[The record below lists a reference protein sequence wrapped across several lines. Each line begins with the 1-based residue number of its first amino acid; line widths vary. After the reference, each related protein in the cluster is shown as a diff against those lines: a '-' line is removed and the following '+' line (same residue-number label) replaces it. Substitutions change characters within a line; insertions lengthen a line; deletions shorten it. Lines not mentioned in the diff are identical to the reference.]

1 MNNRR
6 YSKDEAAKRG
16 REIYES
22 RLKSEFEPQ
31 HIGKF
36 LVIDIETGEC
46 EMDEDDMVVSMRA
59 FRKNPNG
66 SRYGMRIGSPTTGT
80 IGNACSED
88 KT

>member
-1 MNNRR
+1 M
-6 YSKDEAAKRG
+6 AKRG

-22 RLKSEFEPQ
+22 RLKSKFEPQ

-66 SRYGMRIGSPTTGT
+66 SRYGMRIGSPTSGT
-80 IGNACSED
+80 IGNACSGD

>member
-1 MNNRR
+1 MNRR
-6 YSKDEAAKRG
+6 QYTKDEVARRG

-36 LVIDIETGEC
+36 LVIDIDTEEC

-59 FRKNPNG
+59 YRKNPNG

-80 IGNACSED
+80 IGNAGGGD
-88 KT
+88 KI